1 MTCSFNEWAAAP
13 DSMKSGEHVSMLLD
27 QTPVCLS
34 SHCPSQLL
42 LMRPW
47 CHSDHT
53 CCRLLLNLF
62 PRSLKNTHT
71 HTHTWTEM
79 FTHSQVPSSLRAPTA
94 TRQRFPIHPTCFG
107 SLPSFQ
113 SVLSNGQ
120 AEIYLN
126 PRAVGEDTSSG
137 MCRGHLRLPWIVH
150 TQVGVNFN
158 LF

>member
-1 MTCSFNEWAAAP
+1 MGGSSRLDEIGRTCVDAAGSNPGLLVKPLSLSAPSNEAVVPQWPHILPSAP
-13 DSMKSGEHVSMLLD
+13 KSI
-27 QTPVCLS
+27 
-34 SHCPSQLL
+34 SQI
-42 LMRPW
+42 P
-47 CHSDHT
+47 
-53 CCRLLLNLF
+53 
-62 PRSLKNTHT
+62 KKHT

-94 TRQRFPIHPTCFG
+94 TRQCFPIHPTCFG

-113 SVLSNGQ
+113 SVLSNGH

-150 TQVGVNFN
+150 TQVGVHFN
-158 LF
+158 LFERV

>member
-1 MTCSFNEWAAAP
+1 MTCSFNEWVAAP

-71 HTHTWTEM
+71 CMDRNVHTQPGSIFAQGSHCN
-79 FTHSQVPSSLRAPTA
+79 
-94 TRQRFPIHPTCFG
+94 QRFPIHPTCFG

-120 AEIYLN
+120 AEVYLN

-150 TQVGVNFN
+150 TQVGVNLN
-158 LF
+158 LLERV

>member
-1 MTCSFNEWAAAP
+1 MNMFFPQSFSFCGSSRMTCSFNEWVAAP

-71 HTHTWTEM
+71 YMDRNIHTQPGSIFAQGSHCNQTAL
-79 FTHSQVPSSLRAPTA
+79 SNSSYMLWQFA
-94 TRQRFPIHPTCFG
+94 
-107 SLPSFQ
+107 
-113 SVLSNGQ
+113 VLSISP
-120 AEIYLN
+120 E
-126 PRAVGEDTSSG
+126 
-137 MCRGHLRLPWIVH
+137 
-150 TQVGVNFN
+150 
-158 LF
+158 